1 MDRVDTIERLEL
13 ERLPG
18 FALAQ
23 AAKVLRHAMDDALRE
38 VGLTT
43 PQWGLLMC
51 GREHDGIS
59 GAEMARLHHLTPQTV
74 HTILTH
80 LEDDGLVVRER
91 HPTHGTLLRVRL
103 TQAGFG
109 RLDEATRRVRAV
121 HERMLSDLDEGERA
135 LLMNLL
141 GRCATALERDGM
153 SLTGELPCMDE

>member
-1 MDRVDTIERLEL
+1 MDTIERVEL

-23 AAKVLRHAMDDALRE
+23 AFRLLRHAMDDALRE

-51 GREHDGIS
+51 GQEHDGIS

-91 HPTHGTLLRVRL
+91 HPSHGTLLRVRL
-103 TQAGFG
+103 TQAGFD
-109 RLDEATRRVRAV
+109 RLEEATRRVRTV
-121 HERMLSDLDEGERA
+121 HERMLSDLNAGERA
-135 LLMNLL
+135 VLMSLL
-141 GRCATALERDGM
+141 GRCATALERDGTRL
-153 SLTGELPCMDE
+153 SEELPCIDG